1 MSVPPA
7 AVIVRDAAAADLPR
21 IAEIYEHYVLNS
33 IATFEEEAPG
43 LPEMSARFRDLAS
56 AGFPWLAAETPEGV
70 AGYAYA
76 APWRDRSGYR
86 YVVEDSVYVA
96 PGRLRRGVGTALLG
110 ELVSRCTAA
119 GMRQMIAVV
128 GGSDNVASIG
138 LHGRLGFRVAG
149 VLASVGWKFGSW
161 ADAVLM
167 TRALGDG
174 DATSPKPAG
183 SGDSAEAA
191 LSEAGRPA
199 P

>member
-1 MSVPPA
+1 MSVPTA
-7 AVIVRDAAAADLPR
+7 AATVRDAVEADLPR
-21 IAEIYEHYVLNS
+21 IAEIYGHYVLNS

-43 LPEMSARFRDLAS
+43 LPEMSARFRGLGS
-56 AGFPWLAAETPEGV
+56 AGFPWLVAETPDGI

-76 APWRDRSGYR
+76 APWRDRSAYR
-86 YVVEDSVYVA
+86 YVAEDSVYVA
-96 PGRLRRGVGTALLG
+96 PGRFRQGVGTALLG
-110 ELVSRCTAA
+110 ELISRCTAA

-149 VLASVGWKFGSW
+149 VLASFGWKFGNW

-167 TRALGDG
+167 TRALGEGDSTLPEPGG
-174 DATSPKPAG
+174 DAAG
-183 SGDSAEAA
+183 ATLSGT
-191 LSEAGRPA
+191 GRPA